1 MALLHRSDRPER
13 RPVDRPV
20 PAARP
25 AAHIGGRPTAAG
37 HPTALPARPGPD
49 TAGDRDL
56 RVRSR
61 RTQGAVLAVRRPA
74 GTTTGPAA
82 GTGDGAAPPAGPTG
96 RALPP
101 SVARVAAR
109 TRLSAELLA
118 AILEVEDRTRAT
130 LDDMERADA
139 LAERLLA
146 RRRDRLAAAGVT
158 ASPAGR
164 LSA

>member
-1 MALLHRSDRPER
+1 M
-13 RPVDRPV
+13 
-20 PAARP
+20 
-25 AAHIGGRPTAAG
+25 
-37 HPTALPARPGPD
+37 
-49 TAGDRDL
+49 
-56 RVRSR
+56 
-61 RTQGAVLAVRRPA
+61 
-74 GTTTGPAA
+74 
-82 GTGDGAAPPAGPTG
+82 
-96 RALPP
+96 PP

-146 RRRDRLAAAGVT
+146 RRRDRMAAAT
-158 ASPAGR
+158 SPAGR